1 MRIFINSSEIFE
13 KKVVF
18 YTLYKIFYIKNRNY
32 IYNDIFINIRDTFI
46 NDNYKYIPEISYKN
60 NKPII
65 KNLFNCSF
73 KQKMVHHLS
82 YFYFNEIDFNQ
93 KDMINIIKGDFIF
106 INKSFE
112 LLKEMR
118 PITIVEYKTVYEV
131 MEIISELIEEK
142 FTI

>member
-1 MRIFINSSEIFE
+1 MGFFINSSEIFE

-18 YTLYKIFYIKNRNY
+18 YTLYKIFYINNRNS
-32 IYNDIFINIRDTFI
+32 ICNDIYINIRDTFI
-46 NDNYKYIPEISYKN
+46 NDNYKSIPEIIYKN

-65 KNLFNCSF
+65 KNLLNCSF
-73 KQKMVHHLS
+73 KQKIVHHLS

-93 KDMINIIKGDFIF
+93 KDIINIIKGDFIF

-112 LLKEMR
+112 LLKQIR